1 MARHRQPPDPEHQ
14 VDLHRHGSVERALA
28 YLERELH
35 SCAARGID
43 RLLVITGRGA
53 GNRQQMP
60 VLAPAVRR
68 WLTGPEGRRL
78 GVRAVEPRHKGGA
91 LFVLLGQER
100 KPGEG

>member
-1 MARHRQPPDPEHQ
+1 MARRREPPDPDHQ
-14 VDLHRHGSVERALA
+14 IDLHPLRSVERALA
-28 YLERELH
+28 HLERELR

-53 GNRQQMP
+53 GNRTQVP
-60 VLAPAVRR
+60 ILAPAVRR

-91 LFVLLGQER
+91 WLVLLGEPR

>member
-1 MARHRQPPDPEHQ
+1 MARRRQPPDPEHQ
-14 VDLHRHGSVERALA
+14 VDLHRHRSVEQALT
-28 YLERELH
+28 YLERELR

-53 GNRQQMP
+53 GNRDQIP

-68 WLTGPEGRRL
+68 WLTGPDGKRL

-91 LFVLLGQER
+91 LLVLLGQRR
-100 KPGEG
+100 KPSEG